1 MSSRNEEERERLKQ
15 EYKEHYQRIKDAKE
29 KLKRSQQTAKIKQA
43 LDKMNPDALL
53 DSVDD
58 FLGKVQEQVS
68 GVEARLDVA
77 MDNLSD
83 DDASGESLEEKLKR
97 EKKKKKIK
105 AREALKQMK
114 IEHQDSFFN
123 ICTNKETIRRLILTL
138 IHAYDKLKNENKKN
152 QLKQI
157 FAILKD

>member
-97 EKKKKKIK
+97 EEEMKKIK

-114 IEHQDSFFN
+114 IEMGMLYSEIEKTAEEIKAH
-123 ICTNKETIRRLILTL
+123 KTIGK
-138 IHAYDKLKNENKKN
+138 HDDQNADEQNPV
-152 QLKQI
+152 
-157 FAILKD
+157 

>member
-97 EKKKKKIK
+97 EEEMKKIK

-114 IEHQDSFFN
+114 IEMGMLYSEIEKTAEEIKAH
-123 ICTNKETIRRLILTL
+123 KTIGK
-138 IHAYDKLKNENKKN
+138 HDDQNADEQNPE
-152 QLKQI
+152 
-157 FAILKD
+157 